1 MPPPTPKPDDDL
13 EAINNPTVTTSD
25 NHNESA
31 DEISSDEAASPYS
44 AFNFK
49 DFPDLPRERHPDP
62 SGKCYVSCS
71 RKRSDRNMIRCQSCM
86 IWAHCLCVGEKAD
99 YIGVWVCHF
108 CRLSSYRVAK
118 ISLDIHSLNMK
129 YSNLEKKYNDVSSEL
144 QALTK
149 TNTDL
154 VQQVQKL
161 QHENH
166 QLKSKNSTPFPKNKS
181 LIIGDS
187 ISRDIEPQDSTQLE
201 VKSISGATMSMVKT
215 TLESLETDNKKF
227 DNIYLVVGSNDCA
240 NAQKTSQSITAS
252 AKELFDQSKKL
263 SPNVVFSSIIPRTD
277 DPNAHLKSDSVN
289 QSIKRLCSQFNIKFV
304 DNNGS
309 FLTAD
314 RSTNDALLL
323 DGLHLNDKGTQKL
336 ISNLGV
342 RAAPRKRG
350 TVRQNPSN
358 QNNIQAVR
366 RNVPSLMSTNWN
378 KPYSQNNSFRQT
390 EFNRPQ
396 RFPSQHQTWNSS
408 IPNYYPTTNNQWN
421 PPATQWNQQPSFNP
435 SRFCSSCQQ
444 PGHSS
449 QNCFLGNNYNYSYPI

>member
-1 MPPPTPKPDDDL
+1 MKI
-13 EAINNPTVTTSD
+13 IN
-25 NHNESA
+25 
-31 DEISSDEAASPYS
+31 
-44 AFNFK
+44 
-49 DFPDLPRERHPDP
+49 
-62 SGKCYVSCS
+62 
-71 RKRSDRNMIRCQSCM
+71 
-86 IWAHCLCVGEKAD
+86 
-99 YIGVWVCHF
+99 
-108 CRLSSYRVAK
+108 
-118 ISLDIHSLNMK
+118 
-129 YSNLEKKYNDVSSEL
+129 SNK
-144 QALTK
+144 
-149 TNTDL
+149 
-154 VQQVQKL
+154 
-161 QHENH
+161 
-166 QLKSKNSTPFPKNKS
+166 KNSTPFPKNKS

-201 VKSISGATMSMVKT
+201 VKSISGATMLMVKT

-227 DNIYLVVGSNDCA
+227 DNIYLIVGSNDCA

-263 SPNVVFSSIIPRTD
+263 SPNVVFSSIIPCTD

-289 QSIKRLCSQFNIKFV
+289 QSIKRLCSQFNIKLV

-358 QNNIQAVR
+358 QNNIQTVR
-366 RNVPSLMSTNWN
+366 RNVPSLMSTN

-408 IPNYYPTTNNQWN
+408 IPKYYPTTNNQWN

-435 SRFCSSCQQ
+435 RDSALPVINLDILHKTAFWVITTIIVILFNISECSSHYAKSICDVNFYCEDTTCLCDYPPLLPDYAFDIFSFKQ
-444 PGHSS
+444 PSNDS
-449 QNCFLGNNYNYSYPI
+449 DIGNVPDIDDSGNVPDIDV